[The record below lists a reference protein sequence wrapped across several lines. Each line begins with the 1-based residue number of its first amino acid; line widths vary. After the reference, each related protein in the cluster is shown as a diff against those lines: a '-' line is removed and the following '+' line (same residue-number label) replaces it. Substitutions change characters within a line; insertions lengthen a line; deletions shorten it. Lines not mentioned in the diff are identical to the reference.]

1 MRVAVRSLPRGQR
14 LGRGDADAVIAV
26 ARAARV
32 RRGSPAALVR
42 CLVSLQFDD
51 RLNSAWEVAKERA
64 RSRREEEEE
73 EKAKKGKKGVDAD
86 TARDLKEAEERCCA
100 RARTCRRAWWRPAF
114 EVYFRLLKEFAAGKG
129 GAANF
134 STLEAAL
141 AGLAKQ
147 AKYINVDF
155 MADLFKCLFSM
166 LPRPKAGAAGATGNG
181 HSPGRTLPVRVQ
193 LRMILAIHAVLLGQG
208 NALQVDQSFLVT
220 AAMAAVQRVPF
231 VGALEQA
238 QAKVQA
244 EGGQDSAQGA
254 RQQQRDAHASMLAVD
269 VLDTVVSKLATGSR
283 HYYQSTAHA
292 AADAS
297 LHAPVGAS
305 LGSLAVVSR
314 ALAMPGIC
322 DTMLGNEGGGVE
334 ASLTGR
340 MLAVQGAASSGS
352 LWELTLLSRHFHP
365 QVRSSAA
372 GIAKMRAAK
381 VAEGT
386 QRPHDIAKQ
395 FDDSMGTFNPP
406 LRPARAAGAGAGRG
420 AGCGRARQGKGDDA
434 IDAALVQAPR
444 PIRGEVK
451 PAVRHPQRQLS
462 SERAGSSDHSRH
474 NNIAR
479 VDGPPPC
486 CHPPEREAGL
496 ATRRYGS
503 LCGVISSP
511 TLLPVPAAG
520 APPCGRCGWLSTRPW
535 RRRAHPYYRL
545 ARRPAA
551 ASRRRHMAERKA
563 AIRRLLERPPQGA
576 RTTSAALVHSVPPPK
591 LLQRDAADACAC
603 AQPRACVCA
612 CVRQR
617 LRPPSFRSVAPA
629 LRRLDVIT
637 SPPSVQCVKRSSW
650 RCGQRLRRLRRPCGR
665 ISQQRFE
672 LRRGAR
678 HGHAAER
685 RPPVHCGLRRHRH
698 RGVRCLLPL
707 HARLVEARSE
717 RGAHAAARR
726 ARRCARRIE
735 QHHRARP
742 RTERA
747 LPRRTH
753 ARTCTRAH
761 ARAHAAPVRRA
772 RACCRTCGVLRSGNR
787 LNRVRTRAL

>member
-1 MRVAVRSLPRGQR
+1 MDDDTLRADLAARRAAERKASVQSADAPEEYERRGRTGKWDNGDSERGGKGPDDGRPARKRARRGRDEDDEEEAPMLLPVKTLDGELALLPREPREGQGEQEAEGEEGEGVESLDEDGMDEDEDELEWEDDGEGEGDEEAGARGRQREAQHASALFGALARARGLEERRAVARNAVGEACLRVLQSPESSLPVLRELLMLCGD
-14 LGRGDADAVIAV
+14 GDAAVCRLVTLSLAAVFRDVLPGYRVNEKALAAGEDEKGVTLSKEVAARNAYELGLLQSYRSYVATLAKGVKDEARAEASARCAGILVVAAGHFNYRREVIGVLVKGAASRVDGAREAACASLRDLFRADSASGEATLDAVIAV
-26 ARAARV
+26 ARAV
-32 RRGSPAALVR
+32 RGRGAGSPAALVR

-51 RLNSAWEVAKERA
+51 RLNSAWGEVAKERA
-64 RSRREEEEE
+64 QAAAEKKKKKK
-73 EKAKKGKKGVDAD
+73 KAKKGKKGVDAD
-86 TARDLKEAEERCCA
+86 TARDLKEAEAERSLRA
-100 RARTCRRAWWRPAF
+100 RADVQARVVETTF

-134 STLEAAL
+134 PTLEAAL

-220 AAMAAVQRVPF
+220 AAMAAVQRAPF

-381 VAEGT
+381 AAEAVGT

-395 FDDSMGTFNPP
+395 FDDSMGTFNPAP
-406 LRPARAAGAGAGRG
+406 KETRSGGGRG
-420 AGCGRARQGKGDDA
+420 RRPRARGVGVRVVGKGDEALPSDA
-434 IDAALVQAPR
+434 VLAQALKA
-444 PIRGEVK
+444 EF
-451 PAVRHPQRQLS
+451 
-462 SERAGSSDHSRH
+462 
-474 NNIAR
+474 
-479 VDGPPPC
+479 
-486 CHPPEREAGL
+486 
-496 ATRRYGS
+496 
-503 LCGVISSP
+503 
-511 TLLPVPAAG
+511 
-520 APPCGRCGWLSTRPW
+520 
-535 RRRAHPYYRL
+535 
-545 ARRPAA
+545 ARR
-551 ASRRRHMAERKA
+551 
-563 AIRRLLERPPQGA
+563 
-576 RTTSAALVHSVPPPK
+576 
-591 LLQRDAADACAC
+591 
-603 AQPRACVCA
+603 
-612 CVRQR
+612 
-617 LRPPSFRSVAPA
+617 
-629 LRRLDVIT
+629 
-637 SPPSVQCVKRSSW
+637 
-650 RCGQRLRRLRRPCGR
+650 
-665 ISQQRFE
+665 
-672 LRRGAR
+672 
-678 HGHAAER
+678 
-685 RPPVHCGLRRHRH
+685 
-698 RGVRCLLPL
+698 
-707 HARLVEARSE
+707 
-717 RGAHAAARR
+717 
-726 ARRCARRIE
+726 
-735 QHHRARP
+735 
-742 RTERA
+742 
-747 LPRRTH
+747 
-753 ARTCTRAH
+753 
-761 ARAHAAPVRRA
+761 
-772 RACCRTCGVLRSGNR
+772 
-787 LNRVRTRAL
+787 